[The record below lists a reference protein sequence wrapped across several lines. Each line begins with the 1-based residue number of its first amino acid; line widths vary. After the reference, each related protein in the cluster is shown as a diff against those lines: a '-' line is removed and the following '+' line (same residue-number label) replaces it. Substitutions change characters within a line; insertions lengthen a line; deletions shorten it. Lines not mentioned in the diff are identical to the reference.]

1 MSALVG
7 EKGPDEGSQNEKE
20 EAAQPAVVLVVDD
33 EPDVR
38 TLVIQRFRKKIKAK
52 SIRFL
57 FAANGAEALD
67 VLQAN
72 TDVDMI
78 VTDINMPVMD
88 GLTLLSNIKSQYPAV
103 KAVIVSAYSDLKNI
117 REAMN
122 KGAYDFLT
130 KPLDFRDF
138 EMTLEKTMEHV
149 RTIRANLMSLRENS
163 IMRMF
168 VDESALTFMLRK
180 YSEDDLTR
188 TEHVDASVVFIDIC
202 DFTAIS
208 EREQSDRVIRLLNT
222 YFDEI
227 VGKILDHRG
236 SVDKFMGDC
245 VMATF
250 TGEGHRHLAALACL
264 EIKEAVRNM
273 QGTLQEKIGFSP
285 DVSIGL
291 NAGEVVYG
299 PIGARRVN
307 RFDFTVIGD
316 VVNTASRLQ
325 ALAGPGDIMITEE
338 FAQYLVNE
346 YVLLKQGPHQ
356 LKGKSKPM
364 ELYSIL
370 DLRD

>member
-1 MSALVG
+1 MESSRVFACGAGWSPPGSEVAQRRECAWERVG
-7 EKGPDEGSQNEKE
+7 
-20 EAAQPAVVLVVDD
+20 V
-33 EPDVR
+33 
-38 TLVIQRFRKKIKAK
+38 
-52 SIRFL
+52 
-57 FAANGAEALD
+57 
-67 VLQAN
+67 
-72 TDVDMI
+72 
-78 VTDINMPVMD
+78 
-88 GLTLLSNIKSQYPAV
+88 
-103 KAVIVSAYSDLKNI
+103 
-117 REAMN
+117 
-122 KGAYDFLT
+122 
-130 KPLDFRDF
+130 PL
-138 EMTLEKTMEHV
+138 
-149 RTIRANLMSLRENS
+149 
-163 IMRMF
+163 
-168 VDESALTFMLRK
+168 
-180 YSEDDLTR
+180 
-188 TEHVDASVVFIDIC
+188 
-202 DFTAIS
+202 
-208 EREQSDRVIRLLNT
+208 ERV
-222 YFDEI
+222 
-227 VGKILDHRG
+227 DHRG

-264 EIKEAVRNM
+264 EIKEAVRSM

-338 FAQYLVNE
+338 FAQFLVNE

-356 LKGKSKPM
+356 LKGKAEPM